1 MVPARTINA
10 VPAPDRLPQPLRHCV
25 EQTIAA
31 EALEGWRPTDE
42 QVDALV
48 ALVSGQVAFADY
60 LASYRSR
67 YPFKA
72 ARDAER
78 RPRRRSPPYFVPGT
92 TLLRNNFDA
101 DGQRMLTD
109 LEYVAT
115 AGRIAGWHHRL
126 ANGDVGAE
134 DLDVRAIH
142 RQLFT
147 DVYGWAGDFRVTE
160 LRLGDDVF
168 ARRASVPRE
177 AARIEATA
185 RALVADDASNHEDA
199 LASQLARLYADYNY
213 VHPFREGN
221 GRTGTLL
228 MHMVTTL
235 RGRRLDLG
243 AISREE
249 WYAAS
254 HASMP
259 LRRGASA
266 DHVPF
271 VALFFRALD

>member
-25 EQTIAA
+25 DQTIAA

-48 ALVSGQVAFADY
+48 ALVSGEVAFADY

-67 YPFKA
+67 YPVTA
-72 ARDAER
+72 TRDAPR
-78 RPRRRSPPYFVPGT
+78 RTRRRSLPYFVPGT
-92 TLLRNNFDA
+92 TLLRNNFGANDQA
-101 DGQRMLTD
+101 VLTD

-115 AGRIAGWHHRL
+115 AGRIAGWHCRL
-126 ANGDVGAE
+126 ANGDVGAD
-134 DLDVRAIH
+134 DLDIRAIH
-142 RQLFT
+142 RHLFA

-168 ARRASVPRE
+168 ARRASVQRQ
-177 AARIEATA
+177 AARIVATS
-185 RALVADDASNHEDA
+185 RALAAETASIADDA

-213 VHPFREGN
+213 LHPFREGN

-228 MHMVTTL
+228 LHTVTTL
-235 RGRRLDLG
+235 RGRRLDLS
-243 AISREE
+243 AISRRQ

-254 HASMP
+254 HDSMP
-259 LRRGASA
+259 LRRGETP

-271 VALFFRALD
+271 VALLVRALD

>member
-25 EQTIAA
+25 DQTIAA

-48 ALVSGQVAFADY
+48 ALVSGEVDFADY

-67 YPFKA
+67 YPVRA
-72 ARDAER
+72 TQDAPR
-78 RPRRRSPPYFVPGT
+78 RTRRSPPYFIPGT
-92 TLLRNNFDA
+92 TLLRNNFGA
-101 DGQRMLTD
+101 DDQIVLTD

-115 AGRIAGWHHRL
+115 AGRIAGWHRRL
-126 ANGDVGAE
+126 ANGDVGAD
-134 DLDVRAIH
+134 DLDIRAIH
-142 RQLFT
+142 RQLFA

-168 ARRASVPRE
+168 ARRASVQRG
-177 AARIEATA
+177 AARVVAAA
-185 RALVADDASNHEDA
+185 RALAADKSADDA

-221 GRTGTLL
+221 GRTGTMLL
-228 MHMVTTL
+228 HMVTTL

-243 AISREE
+243 AISRGQ

-254 HASMP
+254 RDSMP
-259 LRRGASA
+259 LRSRGTP

-271 VALFFRALD
+271 VALLVRALE

>member
-25 EQTIAA
+25 DQTIAA

-48 ALVSGQVAFADY
+48 ALVSGEVAFADY

-67 YPFKA
+67 YPVKA
-72 ARDAER
+72 TRDAHR
-78 RPRRRSPPYFVPGT
+78 RTRRGSPPYFVPGT
-92 TLLRNNFDA
+92 TLLRNNFGA
-101 DGQRMLTD
+101 DDQTVLTD

-115 AGRIAGWHHRL
+115 AGRIAGWHCRL
-126 ANGDVGAE
+126 ANGDVGTD
-134 DLDVRAIH
+134 DLDIRAIH
-142 RQLFT
+142 RHLFG
-147 DVYGWAGDFRVTE
+147 DVYEWAGDFRVTE

-168 ARRASVPRE
+168 ARRASVQRE
-177 AARIEATA
+177 AARIVATA
-185 RALVADDASNHEDA
+185 RSLAADTASIDDDA

-213 VHPFREGN
+213 LHPFREGN

-228 MHMVTTL
+228 LHTVTAL
-235 RGRRLDLG
+235 RGRTLDLG
-243 AISREE
+243 AISRRQ

-254 HASMP
+254 HDSMP
-259 LRRGASA
+259 LRRGESP
-266 DHVPF
+266 DHAPF
-271 VALFFRALD
+271 VALLVRALD

>member
-10 VPAPDRLPQPLRHCV
+10 VPAPDRLPQPVRHCV
-25 EQTIAA
+25 DQTIAA
-31 EALEGWRPTDE
+31 EALEGWQPTHD

-48 ALVSGQVAFADY
+48 ALVSGEVCFADY

-67 YPFKA
+67 YPVKA
-72 ARDAER
+72 TRDAHR
-78 RPRRRSPPYFVPGT
+78 RSRRRSPPYFIPGT
-92 TLLRNNFDA
+92 TLLRNNFGAA
-101 DGQRMLTD
+101 DQKVLTD

-115 AGRIAGWHHRL
+115 AGRIAGWHRRL
-126 ANGDVGAE
+126 ADGDVGAD
-134 DLDVRAIH
+134 DLDIRAIH
-142 RQLFT
+142 RQLFA

-168 ARRASVPRE
+168 ASRASVQRR
-177 AARIEATA
+177 AGRIVATA
-185 RALVADDASNHEDA
+185 RALAADKAADADA

-228 MHMVTTL
+228 LHMVTTL

-243 AISREE
+243 AISRGQ

-254 HASMP
+254 HDSMP
-259 LRRGASA
+259 LRRGGTP

-271 VALFFRALD
+271 VALLVRALG

>member
-25 EQTIAA
+25 DQTIAA

-42 QVDALV
+42 HIDALV
-48 ALVSGQVAFADY
+48 ALVSSEVTFADY

-67 YPFKA
+67 YPVKA
-72 ARDAER
+72 TQDAHR
-78 RPRRRSPPYFVPGT
+78 RNPRRSPPYFVPGT
-92 TLLRNNFDA
+92 TLLRNNFGADDRDA
-101 DGQRMLTD
+101 LTD

-115 AGRIAGWHHRL
+115 AGRIACWHRRL
-126 ANGDVGAE
+126 VNGDVGAD
-134 DLDVRAIH
+134 DLDIRAIH
-142 RQLFT
+142 RQLFA

-168 ARRASVPRE
+168 ARRASVPRA
-177 AARIEATA
+177 AARIVAAA
-185 RALVADDASNHEDA
+185 RALASDKALVDDA
-199 LASQLARLYADYNY
+199 LAYQLARLYAEYNY

-221 GRTGTLL
+221 GRTGTMLL
-228 MHMVTTL
+228 HMVTTL

-243 AISREE
+243 AISRRQ

-254 HASMP
+254 HDSMP
-259 LRRGASA
+259 MRRGETT
-266 DHVPF
+266 DHLPF
-271 VALFFRALD
+271 VALLVRALD